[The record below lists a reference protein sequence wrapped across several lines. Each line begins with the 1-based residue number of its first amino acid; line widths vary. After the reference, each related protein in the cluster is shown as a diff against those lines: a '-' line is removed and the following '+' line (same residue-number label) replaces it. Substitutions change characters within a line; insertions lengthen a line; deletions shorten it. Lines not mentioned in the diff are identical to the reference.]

1 MTILINLFKR
11 CLGNWRVASEHGAH
25 LDQPLSLRH
34 DFTIC
39 RVGALRIRLGSVE
52 ADR

>member
-1 MTILINLFKR
+1 M
-11 CLGNWRVASEHGAH
+11 ASEHGAH

-52 ADR
+52 ADRYFGFKSNFYLVSINK